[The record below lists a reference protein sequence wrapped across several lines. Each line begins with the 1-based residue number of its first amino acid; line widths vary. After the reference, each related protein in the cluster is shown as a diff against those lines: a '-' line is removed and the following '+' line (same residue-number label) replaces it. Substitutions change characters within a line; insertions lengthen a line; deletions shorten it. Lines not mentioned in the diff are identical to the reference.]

1 MERYALLKTSLIDFP
16 GRVAAVIFTAGCN
29 LRCPYCHNADLVMG
43 QISQEEGKSIPEIEA
58 FLRKR
63 APLLG
68 GVCISG
74 GEPLLSPGLFD
85 LVALLVAMEMPW
97 KLDTNG
103 TLPKRL
109 GKLLDQFPDH
119 SPSLVAVDLKSSF
132 EAYPRLLGYKT
143 KDGSAAEA
151 VKKAIF
157 ASIGELARHAVPWE
171 ARTTV
176 DPAVITPQELA
187 TLARSLAQEVGAGR
201 LETPT
206 RWSLQAFRPG
216 SCLDPDWNKRP
227 ATGKE
232 EMQSY
237 ADALKAAELPTEIII
252 RG

>member
-29 LRCPYCHNADLVMG
+29 LRCPYCHNAALVMG

-68 GVCISG
+68 GACISG

-85 LVALLVAMEMPW
+85 LAAMLTSVNLDW

-109 GKLLDQFPDH
+109 GKLLDRFSDH
-119 SPSLVAVDLKSSF
+119 PPAFVALDLKSSF
-132 EAYPRLLGYKT
+132 GGYTRLLGYKT
-143 KDGSAAEA
+143 KDGSAAEE

-157 ASIGELARHAVPWE
+157 TSIGELARHAVPWE

-176 DPAVITPQELA
+176 DPAVVTPEDLSALA
-187 TLARSLAQEVGAGR
+187 KSLAQEVEAGR
-201 LETPT
+201 IETPT

-216 SCLDPDWNKRP
+216 SCLDPDWNNRP

-232 EMQSY
+232 EMQRY
-237 ADALKAAELPTEIII
+237 ADVLKAAGLSTEIII